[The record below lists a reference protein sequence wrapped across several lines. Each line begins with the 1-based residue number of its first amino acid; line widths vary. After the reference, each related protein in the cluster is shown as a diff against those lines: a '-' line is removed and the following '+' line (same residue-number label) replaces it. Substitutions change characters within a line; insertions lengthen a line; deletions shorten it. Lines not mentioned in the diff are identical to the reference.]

1 MLPDGMAAIAP
12 MIDKV
17 IMPASASMMTRPS
30 QSKKPNFMGTDIGSD
45 SALAMAQGTKQ
56 VPWSAFHRRASVL

>member
-1 MLPDGMAAIAP
+1 MLPEGIAAMAP

-17 IMPASASMMTRPS
+17 IIPASASMMTRPS
-30 QSKKPNFMGTDIGSD
+30 QSKKPNFMAHEIGSY

-56 VPWSAFHRRASVL
+56 VRRSAFHRRASVL

>member
-1 MLPDGMAAIAP
+1 MLPEGIAAIAP

-17 IMPASASMMTRPS
+17 IMPASTSMMTRPS
-30 QSKKPNFMGTDIGSD
+30 QSKKPNFMGSEIGSE

-56 VPWSAFHRRASVL
+56 VRRSAFHRRSSVL